1 MTHAEG
7 WGINE
12 NSTQKEHK
20 MPLSDGRH
28 DQKDDDIPGMT
39 YLLTTKMKKS
49 FRVQHN
55 TCIL

>member
-7 WGINE
+7 WGVNE

-39 YLLTTKMKKS
+39 YL
-49 FRVQHN
+49 
-55 TCIL
+55 